1 MRSRVLLLF
10 LISLVVPSG
19 ALGGTHY
26 VSVVGTA
33 EWADSTDIAQPCSAS
48 TAMANATAG
57 DIVYFRGGTYNAG
70 NSTDREYPAL
80 NPTNSGTSGNPITFV
95 AYSGE
100 TPIITGN
107 VDSSTRGAF
116 FGAGH
121 RNHIIWDGFTSTMIL
136 FPSGEIQTFQFWTS
150 TGSILRNSTLI
161 GVAQTSSTNT
171 SLVRVEDSSDC
182 EITNNV
188 LHSISGSG
196 VNTTGIW
203 IFSSTGTIVYN
214 NTFYNSRSGVMQKT
228 GPNIGTQVYRNYIYN
243 LSSYAIYFNEQMS
256 GGTGGSAYQNVIDN
270 VGTGIHLEG
279 VSASA
284 KINDYQVYNNTI
296 YGTAAG
302 ITTTSY
308 VDNATVWNNII
319 SGSNAPF
326 LRYYSGDSLPS
337 YSDNNNFYHAS
348 SFTWNLDY
356 STDYTSIANW
366 RTATSL
372 DTYSITTDPGFVA
385 AGTHTAESYKRSSY
399 PTDGRG
405 GDYYSVMG
413 AYITGSET
421 IGASSDDSSPNPF
434 SFGTDVTGAE
444 LSTLTED
451 ATTITIAGIDA
462 GQTPAIT
469 VSGTGCQY
477 EIDGSDSWTAN
488 AGTVGLDNVVALRT
502 TSSGTHNATITCT
515 VTIGGVSDSWGVT
528 TLTFAA
534 DATPPRFRGGGRGG
548 WR

>member
-1 MRSRVLLLF
+1 MSISKRILLSVAF
-10 LISLVVPSG
+10 LLC
-19 ALGGTHY
+19 ATAAYAATHY
-26 VSVVGTA
+26 VSPTGTA
-33 EWADSTDIAQPCSAS
+33 EWAASTDIAQPSAWS
-48 TAMANATAG
+48 TAMANAVAG
-57 DIVYFRGGTYNAG
+57 DIVYFRGGTYDPG
-70 NSTDREYPAL
+70 TDHVPDYEYPSM
-80 NPTNSGTSGNPITFV
+80 NPTNSGTACNTITFI
-95 AYSGE
+95 AYPGE
-100 TPIITGN
+100 TPTITGN
-107 VDSSTRGAF
+107 NSGTA

-121 RNHIIWDGFTSTMIL
+121 RDYIVWDGFTATGASSASVL
-136 FPSGEIQTFQFWTS
+136 FTAHVWYS
-150 TGSILRNSTLI
+150 TGSIIRNSTFT
-161 GVAQTSSTNT
+161 GVANNGSNNFGSVRFEKSTDCQFYGN
-171 SLVRVEDSSDC
+171 SIYGDSG
-182 EITNNV
+182 T
-188 LHSISGSG
+188 G
-196 VNTTGIW
+196 VNTTGMW
-203 IFSSTGTIVYN
+203 VFASTRLLVYN
-214 NTFYNSRSGVMQKT
+214 NTIYNSAHGIMQKT
-228 GPNIGTQVYRNYIYN
+228 GPNVQNKYYKNFIYN
-243 LSSYAIYFNEQMS
+243 ISSQGIYLNEQFS
-256 GGTGGSAYQNVIDN
+256 TGTGGEVYQNVLDN
-270 VGTGIHLEG
+270 TNGIHLEG